1 MHVHKSH
8 ENTLFNFISLSCAGV
23 AAMTFKRRTAIHS
36 EGDNG
41 EAAPPTEIHV
51 FPQPASQPAVLG
63 RSTEVSMCRLGS
75 IILGQMSTGSAACSF
90 TARGDS
96 ADYVSHLACLPVQ
109 HTNHSQYSDDDASC
123 APKRIFDNAF
133 MPRDV
138 AQGVVAIQPRVLIR
152 PPSRPAII
160 VASRRRLWIE
170 GAETLNARKWRSG
183 RRTSTRAKN

>member
-1 MHVHKSH
+1 
-8 ENTLFNFISLSCAGV
+8 
-23 AAMTFKRRTAIHS
+23 
-36 EGDNG
+36 
-41 EAAPPTEIHV
+41 
-51 FPQPASQPAVLG
+51 
-63 RSTEVSMCRLGS
+63 MCRLGS

-138 AQGVVAIQPRVLIR
+138 AQGIVAIQPRVLIR